1 MWAIE
6 ERVCLVKRL
15 YRSVFPTGFFETHMY
30 FFRFFSFLVPPPSV
44 AATHFSRLAVRGER
58 GSDGGWGQLQL
69 IYAGAGL
76 GNLSHRESKKG
87 GERGEGRKGRG
98 KSCCAFGSDQMGGR
112 GDSAAKTNQITHF
125 STRNLF
131 FLFQKGRVTFAY
143 GISAI

>member
-69 IYAGAGL
+69 IYAGGGL
-76 GNLSHRESKKG
+76 GNLSHGESKKRW
-87 GERGEGRKGRG
+87 RGEGRG
-98 KSCCAFGSDQMGGR
+98 KSCCAFGSDQMGG
-112 GDSAAKTNQITHF
+112 GEM
-125 STRNLF
+125 L
-131 FLFQKGRVTFAY
+131 LL
-143 GISAI
+143 